1 MHDFRRVLECVPGK
15 HISPGLYMKAV
26 AIASMW
32 TRGEAADG
40 TLTLPYPY
48 PYPYP

>member
-1 MHDFRRVLECVPGK
+1 
-15 HISPGLYMKAV
+15 MKAV